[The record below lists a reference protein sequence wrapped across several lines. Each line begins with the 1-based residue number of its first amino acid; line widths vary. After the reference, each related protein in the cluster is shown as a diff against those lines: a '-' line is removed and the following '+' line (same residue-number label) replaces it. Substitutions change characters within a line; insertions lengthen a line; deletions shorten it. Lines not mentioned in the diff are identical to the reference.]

1 MVARELSLTSPTLVT
16 SPRVLQVHRNDPGF
30 LGFVRKTILTVHRTL
45 GGGRAAPS
53 WLRKLPT
60 FEVTDHLGVVSRLN
74 LTSELS
80 ELLHDAV
87 REVSEL
93 QDDVEQAA
101 NAASSAWNGA
111 TPVQLHTDEVG
122 AKILR
127 TVFRGLFK
135 PQQGW
140 SWRTNEPEGPPR
152 RAFTAPPNALFSA
165 GMNDDWQLAQMRDS
179 VLKHGGATAVS
190 IPERLVVDTIGNDV
204 LRTLIE
210 PLIGAR
216 FQRQHGDC
224 PGVAPE
230 RLAEWK
236 RLGKFEDSPTA
247 DMTPEERRGSWMVHH
262 LLNGMAPA
270 HLRVVDD
277 EPDAFELHYTSVDD
291 LFGDEIG
298 RAYDTYRLP
307 EIVVRFVRAQGLVEV
322 DTVRMRYRR
331 VQGVPATDYQNGGD
345 ASYGPWST
353 VAMRDPAELDWRKE
367 RARRIVCSAS
377 LLHGQID
384 LHISL
389 GHLVPEVIA
398 VAIETARLS
407 DDHPVRQLLT
417 TRLAEVTIVN
427 RGADAVIWGDAG
439 LLTVCSALTSTALRR
454 RFRRRVAALHW
465 RSFRP
470 RRTSIAP
477 SHYAP
482 LVHDLYWNQAVTPY
496 VREGLDTLGGGIQS
510 WWEHDTPTRRW
521 TEELRRVFA
530 QLEANW
536 PAWAP
541 WDGVTPASAW
551 LDASEFAHDVHGPF
565 TAEDV
570 AQLCRASVYLSTL
583 GHSWA
588 NVRQVM
594 AGGDTT
600 FATFGLRAQLDDLPP
615 ANPDD
620 DTAWHARADMPACD
634 NLYQLSVGDV
644 LTHVD
649 VDNFQKELHGETA
662 EGVARDPMTGE
673 RSLAA
678 RFHVLTP
685 LIQTRM
691 TQGVHD
697 KWSDVCAMQ
706 LTRTNR

>member
-1 MVARELSLTSPTLVT
+1 MLARETFMPSPTQAT
-16 SPRVLQVHRNDPGF
+16 SPRALRVHHTDPGF
-30 LGFVRKTILTVHRTL
+30 GGLVRKVLLRVHKVI
-45 GGGRAAPS
+45 GGGRPVPA

-60 FEVTDHLGVVSRLN
+60 FELTDHLGGVSTLN
-74 LTSELS
+74 LSAELNG
-80 ELLHDAV
+80 LLQDAV

-93 QDDVEQAA
+93 QDDVEHAA
-101 NAASSAWNGA
+101 EVASAAWNRA

-127 TVFRGLFK
+127 SVFRGLFK
-135 PQQGW
+135 PQEGW
-140 SWRTNEPEGPPR
+140 KWRTDEPEGPPR
-152 RAFTAPPNALFSA
+152 RWFSAPPNALFSA

-190 IPERLVVDTIGNDV
+190 IPERLVVDTIGNDI

-224 PGVAPE
+224 PGEAPQ
-230 RLAEWK
+230 RLEEWK
-236 RLGKFEDSPTA
+236 KLGKFEESPTA
-247 DMTPEERRGSWMVHH
+247 SMTPEQRRGAWMVHH

-270 HLRVVDD
+270 HLRVVDG
-277 EPDAFELHYTSVDD
+277 EPDAFELHYTCVDD

-307 EIVVRFVRAQGLVEV
+307 EIVVRFVRVHGVVEV
-322 DTVRMRYRR
+322 DTIRMRYRR
-331 VQGVPATDYQNGGD
+331 VHGVPATDYQNGGE
-345 ASYGPWST
+345 ASYGAWST
-353 VAMRDPAELDWRKE
+353 VAMRDPNEPAWRKE

-398 VAIETARLS
+398 VAMETARLS
-407 DDHPVRQLLT
+407 DDHPVRLLLT
-417 TRLAEVTIVN
+417 TRLAEVTVVN

-454 RFRRRVAALHW
+454 RFRRRVAAVHW

-470 RRTSIAP
+470 RRASIAL

-482 LVHDLYWNQAVTPY
+482 LVHDLYWTQAVTPY
-496 VREGLDTLGGGIQS
+496 VRDGLDSLGGGITS
-510 WWEHDTPTRRW
+510 WWERDTSTRRW
-521 TEELRRVFA
+521 TEELRRMFA
-530 QLEANW
+530 ELQANW

-541 WDGVTPASAW
+541 FDGVTPASAW
-551 LDASEFAHDVHGPF
+551 LDASEFAHDVDGPF
-565 TAEDV
+565 TADDV
-570 AQLCRASVYLSTL
+570 AQLCRVSVYLSTL

-588 NVRQVM
+588 NVRQIM

-600 FATFGLRAQLDDLPP
+600 FATFGLRAQLDDVPP
-615 ANPDD
+615 RNPDD
-620 DTAWHARADMPACD
+620 DSAWHGRADMPACD
-634 NLYQLSVGDV
+634 NLYQLCVGDV

-649 VDNFQKELHGETA
+649 VDNFQKELDGATA
-662 EGVARDPMTGE
+662 AGVLADPMVGE

-678 RFHVLTP
+678 RFHALTP
-685 LIQTRM
+685 LIHTLV

-697 KWSDVCAMQ
+697 KWSNVCGMQ